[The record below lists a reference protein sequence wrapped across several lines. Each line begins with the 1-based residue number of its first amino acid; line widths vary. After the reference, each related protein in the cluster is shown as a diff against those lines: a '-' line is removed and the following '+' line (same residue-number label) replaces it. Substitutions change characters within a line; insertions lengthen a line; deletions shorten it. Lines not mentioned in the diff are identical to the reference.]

1 MELKL
6 TRVQRLVSQFFSE
19 EFTEDESG
27 QGITEYGAVL
37 AFVALIIAM
46 VFMAGQGMS
55 SSVSSLFN
63 APINQLEQV
72 VAYDASGAGAASGGG
87 AAGGS
92 GSSASSGSSSSG
104 ASDTSGSSGSS
115 SGSSDSS
122 SASSGGSNSN
132 AGGNGNGNGGSN
144 SNAGGNG
151 NGRGNGRGGNT
162 RFTR

>member
-1 MELKL
+1 MEIKL
-6 TRVQRLVSQFFSE
+6 TRIQRLVSQFFSE

-37 AFVALIIAM
+37 AFVALIVAM

-63 APINQLEQV
+63 APVNQLEQV
-72 VAYDASGAGAASGGG
+72 VAYDASGAGASSGGG
-87 AAGGS
+87 AAGDS
-92 GSSASSGSSSSG
+92 GSSASSGSSSSSSG
-104 ASDTSGSSGSS
+104 ASDTSSSSGSS

-122 SASSGGSNSN
+122 SASSGN
-132 AGGNGNGNGGSN
+132 SN

>member
-1 MELKL
+1 MEIKL
-6 TRVQRLVSQFFSE
+6 TRIQRLVSQFFSE

-37 AFVALIIAM
+37 AFVALIVAM

-63 APINQLEQV
+63 APVNQLEQV
-72 VAYDASGAGAASGGG
+72 VAYDASGAGASSGGG
-87 AAGGS
+87 AAGDS
-92 GSSASSGSSSSG
+92 GSSASSGSSSSSG
-104 ASDTSGSSGSS
+104 ASDTSSSSGSS

-122 SASSGGSNSN
+122 SASSGGSSSN
-132 AGGNGNGNGGSN
+132 AGGNSGNSN

>member
-1 MELKL
+1 MEIKL
-6 TRVQRLVSQFFSE
+6 TRIQRLVSQFFSE

-37 AFVALIIAM
+37 AFVALIVAM

-63 APINQLEQV
+63 APVNQLEQV
-72 VAYDASGAGAASGGG
+72 VAYDASGAGASSGGG
-87 AAGGS
+87 AAGDS
-92 GSSASSGSSSSG
+92 GSSASSGSSSSSSG
-104 ASDTSGSSGSS
+104 ASDTSSSSGSS

-122 SASSGGSNSN
+122 SASSGNSNSN
-132 AGGNGNGNGGSN
+132 AGGNSGNSN

>member
-1 MELKL
+1 MEIKL
-6 TRVQRLVSQFFSE
+6 TRIQRLVSQFFSE

-37 AFVALIIAM
+37 AFVALIVAM

-63 APINQLEQV
+63 APVNQLEQV
-72 VAYDASGAGAASGGG
+72 VAYDASGAGASSGGG
-87 AAGGS
+87 AAGDS
-92 GSSASSGSSSSG
+92 GSSASSGSSSSSSG
-104 ASDTSGSSGSS
+104 ASDTSSSSGSS

-122 SASSGGSNSN
+122 SASSGGSSSN
-132 AGGNGNGNGGSN
+132 AGGNSGNSN